1 MKRKEYLEKISPKIA
16 KDIEKFWFRSRSRD
30 LCKFLEGFAFAFGD
44 FDLGKGTSPWGRH
57 QQEKT
62 FSGGHCPNKGGG
74 VYPCPDFWAP
84 FFCQVTVLKMA
95 IFYSNFTVIVC
106 FLSHF
111 CHNYHQN
118 YQNYHHNYH

>member
-62 FSGGHCPNKGGG
+62 FSVRHCPNKGGG
-74 VYPCPDFWAP
+74 LPMPGFFGP
-84 FFCQVTVLKMA
+84 FFYHVVILEIA
-95 IFYSNFTVIVC
+95 FFTQT
-106 FLSHF
+106 S
-111 CHNYHQN
+111 Q
-118 YQNYHHNYH
+118 